1 MKRLN
6 YAIRGMITC
15 LGIFMVLCMYGTESQ
30 AAKYLDVNAVAK
42 NETTVEISW
51 QKKSV
56 TGYEIYRAKQNE
68 SGDIKNY
75 KKIATVSGKT
85 TKYTDKTVKYKNYY
99 SYEVKAY
106 KKSGSK
112 KKYMY
117 EGGSGA
123 YTAMDVPSLLGN
135 GTLYEWSHTTNNS
148 IYFSGGTAG
157 ISINGFEIYRKEGSS
172 KYKKIKTIKVK
183 EGIDY
188 FDYTDKKVKR
198 GKTYFYK
205 VRTYRI
211 VYGKKQYSKFSNVI
225 KLRAVKCHPTYTVQN
240 LVKGEGKTKSIVVGL
255 TSNKG
260 NGDILFKKDNS
271 YNYYNDSTFYYL
283 VAVKYSLDNVNWIPF
298 PDNGVKI
305 SEYQTIYIM
314 FEEENGNEIDFYSK
328 SAKSSGI
335 ECWPLYENDPFWFII
350 DFKKLKAFGDMYSYG

>member
-1 MKRLN
+1 M
-6 YAIRGMITC
+6 
-15 LGIFMVLCMYGTESQ
+15 
-30 AAKYLDVNAVAK
+30 DVNAVEK

-56 TGYEIYRAKQNE
+56 TGYEIYRAKGNNISE
-68 SGDIKNY
+68 FKNY
-75 KKIATVSGKT
+75 KKIATVSSKT

-99 SYEVKAY
+99 SYIVKGY

-112 KKYMY
+112 KKYTY
-117 EGGSGA
+117 VGDDA
-123 YTAMDVPSLLGN
+123 VYTAQTTLDL
-135 GTLYEWSHTTNNS
+135 LYEDTCTTANS
-148 IYFSGGTAG
+148 IRLFGGTEG
-157 ISINGFEIYRKEGSS
+157 YGLDINGFEIYRKEGSS

-183 EGIDY
+183 EGRSY
-188 FDYTDKKVKR
+188 FDYTDKKVKK

-211 VYGKKQYSKFSNVI
+211 VNGKKKYSKFSNVI
-225 KLRAVKCHPTYTVQN
+225 KLRAVNSHPTYTVQN

-271 YNYYNDSTFYYL
+271 YNYYNDSTIYYL

-328 SAKSSGI
+328 SVKSSDI
-335 ECWPLYENDPFWFII
+335 ECWPLYENDPFWFHI
-350 DFKKLKAFGDMYSYG
+350 DFKKLKAFGSMYSYG